1 LKFSQKGF
9 TVIEGLNT
17 TAIDNGHACV
27 LRIRILEFSTR
38 KYVGINSG
46 TMHCL
51 KELAVSRMTH
61 GKIKGLTKEEVGTVE
76 NRITTLSG

>member
-1 LKFSQKGF
+1 
-9 TVIEGLNT
+9 
-17 TAIDNGHACV
+17 
-27 LRIRILEFSTR
+27 
-38 KYVGINSG
+38 
-46 TMHCL
+46 MHCL